1 MAARE
6 ERPAGRGPGMSG
18 DRQRTVA
25 GTLATGEEGDRWG
38 SHAHITNIIESSEQP
53 ETRRIMEKEFF

>member
-25 GTLATGEEGDRWG
+25 GTLGTGEEGDT
-38 SHAHITNIIESSEQP
+38 SITSTQTGGVTLISQ
-53 ETRRIMEKEFF
+53 T

>member
-18 DRQRTVA
+18 DRQGTVA
-25 GTLATGEEGDRWG
+25 GTLATGEDRDNRRG

-53 ETRRIMEKEFF
+53 ETQRIMEKEV